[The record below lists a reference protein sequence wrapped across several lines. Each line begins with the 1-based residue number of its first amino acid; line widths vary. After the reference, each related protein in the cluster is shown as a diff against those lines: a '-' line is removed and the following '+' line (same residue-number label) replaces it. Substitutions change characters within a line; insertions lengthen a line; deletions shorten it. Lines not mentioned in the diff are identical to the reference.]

1 MSERIVEATEPDE
14 VFTLLSNDTRV
25 GILRALWDS
34 PEHELP
40 FSELFAAV
48 DIDDSGQF
56 NYHLDKLVGT
66 FVAETADGYELTQA
80 GVQINGAIHAGIYT
94 LSAEIEPIT
103 LPDHC
108 QSCGGEQEFRYEDET
123 VVVSC
128 NSCEIVTRVGVPP
141 GTFAEYDREEMPDVA
156 ERYLRS
162 VLYHVTRGFCPICDG
177 SVEPSVAPLRESVP
191 DGELDGPTGDV
202 PWLRYECQQCGS
214 ELESGLVAA
223 LVFHPA
229 VVSFHYDRDTP
240 LGGGSVWEFV
250 GAGLDPDRARVRDD
264 SSFRAEVRYPADGTE
279 LVVVVDETL
288 SVVETERRG

>member
-1 MSERIVEATEPDE
+1 MSERIVESTEPDE
-14 VFTLLSNDTRV
+14 VFALLSNDTRV
-25 GILRALWDS
+25 GILRALWET

-66 FVAETADGYELTQA
+66 FVGETADGYELTQA
-80 GVQINGAIHAGIYT
+80 GVQINGAIHAGTYT

-103 LPDHC
+103 LSDPC
-108 QSCGGEQEFRYEDET
+108 YSCGGEQEFRYEDET
-123 VVVSC
+123 ARISC

-141 GTFAEYDREEMPDVA
+141 GTFAEYPREELPEVA

-177 SVEPSVAPLRESVP
+177 SAEPAVAPLEESVP
-191 DGELDGPTGDV
+191 TEELDGPAGDV

-223 LVFHPA
+223 LIFHPA
-229 VVSFHYDRDTP
+229 VVSFHYDRDSP
-240 LGGGSVWEFV
+240 VRDRSVWEFV
-250 GAGLDPDRARVRDD
+250 GAGLEPDRARIRDD
-264 SSFRAEVRYPADGTE
+264 SPFRAEVRYPADGAE

-288 SVVETERRG
+288 SVVETVRQG